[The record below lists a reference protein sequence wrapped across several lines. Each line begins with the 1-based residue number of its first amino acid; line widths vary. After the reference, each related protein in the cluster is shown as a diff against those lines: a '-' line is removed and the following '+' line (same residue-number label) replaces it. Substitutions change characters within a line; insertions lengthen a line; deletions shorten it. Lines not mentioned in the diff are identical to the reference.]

1 MNGTECSETSA
12 YTFQTPCNRP
22 KERIQTNKKV
32 LVYLKSDYM
41 LRVHIL
47 TAEKVRYKQI
57 SLTSFQ
63 TFRILLKFYGKILL
77 IFVFHCSFLLT
88 LFWG

>member
-1 MNGTECSETSA
+1 MERSV
-12 YTFQTPCNRP
+12 P
-22 KERIQTNKKV
+22 KRRHIHFRRHGIIQKKEYKQNKV
-32 LVYLKSDYM
+32 LMYFKSDYM

-47 TAEKVRYKQI
+47 TADKVRYKQI

-63 TFRILLKFYGKILL
+63 TFQILLKFYGKILL

-88 LFWG
+88 LF